1 MSASKPLQ
9 TVNLIARQAIVDA
22 QREVQAY
29 ELYDRSTENRKFD
42 SGSDLSLLFNAM
54 ADTSNA
60 LGVRSKTLFINRTHQ
75 SLADEQLDMAT
86 PGKFV
91 IEIGA
96 VPGHDAAL
104 ISALQPTLF
113 NLREKGF
120 QLAFGHTV
128 VAPAYK
134 DWQPLADYVKVDT
147 LNVKPEVL
155 QPLVQA
161 ARMRT
166 RARLVAEKIETAE
179 QFARMCALGFELFQ
193 GYWIDRPEV
202 VQTKVVAPA
211 QASVL
216 QLFNLVRKPAEI
228 EEIEELLKRDA
239 MLGFNLLRLINSAAF
254 GLGKEVSSFR
264 HAVMLIG
271 MKRLFRWT
279 ALLLTASREN
289 GLSAVVG
296 TTAVVRGR
304 MMELLGAGKLSQE
317 DCDSAF
323 VVGIFSLLDE
333 MLGVPMEDALKLL
346 TLPEPVTQA
355 LLRGDGTFGR
365 MLELTR
371 AAEVSDDAA
380 FASIAQELGFTS
392 HHINMAHLDALVWAD
407 SIAL

>member
-1 MSASKPLQ
+1 MSATKPLQ
-9 TVNLIARQAIVDA
+9 TVSLIARQAIVDA
-22 QREVQAY
+22 QRSVQGY
-29 ELYDRSTENRKFD
+29 ELFDRSTPDHQFD
-42 SGSDLSLLFNAM
+42 PGSDLSLLFNTM

-91 IEIGA
+91 IEVA
-96 VPGHDAAL
+96 PVSGHSTDV
-104 ISALQPTLF
+104 ISALTPTLRG
-113 NLREKGF
+113 LRDKGF

-128 VAPAYK
+128 IAPAYK
-134 DWQPLADYVKVDT
+134 EWQSLADFVKVDT
-147 LNVKPEVL
+147 LQVKTEVL
-155 QPLVQA
+155 TPLVQA
-161 ARMRT
+161 ARQRT
-166 RARLVAEKIETAE
+166 TARLVAEKIETAE
-179 QFARMCALGFELFQ
+179 QFGKMCSLGFDWFQ
-193 GYWIDRPEV
+193 GYWIDRPQV
-202 VQTKVVAPA
+202 VKTKVVAPA

-228 EEIEELLKRDA
+228 DAIEELLKRDA

-279 ALLLTASREN
+279 ALLLTAAREN
-289 GLSAVVG
+289 GPSAIVG

-304 MMELLGAGKLSQE
+304 MMELLGTGKLSQE

-323 VVGIFSLLDE
+323 VVGVFSLLDE
-333 MLGVPMEDALKLL
+333 MLGVPMEEALKLL
-346 TLPEPVTQA
+346 SLPEPVTRA
-355 LLRGDGTFGR
+355 ILGGEGVFGR
-365 MLELTR
+365 MLALTR
-371 AAEVSDDAA
+371 AAELSDDAA
-380 FASIAQELGFTS
+380 FASIAQELGYTS

-407 SIAL
+407 SITF